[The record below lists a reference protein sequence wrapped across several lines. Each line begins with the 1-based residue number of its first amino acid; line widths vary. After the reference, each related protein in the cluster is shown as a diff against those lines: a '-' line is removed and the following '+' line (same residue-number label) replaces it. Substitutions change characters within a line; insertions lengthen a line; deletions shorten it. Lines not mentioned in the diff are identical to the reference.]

1 MKTKKIILLT
11 NVFVQLNLFIY
22 QGTLFMSNNQHKKN
36 INSDHKKVCM
46 TNYSFTFIFDSSKII
61 SH

>member
-22 QGTLFMSNNQHKKN
+22 QGTLFMSNNQHKKEYKFGSYN
-36 INSDHKKVCM
+36 KLI
-46 TNYSFTFIFDSSKII
+46 
-61 SH
+61 